1 MMHRRTLLTAAAG
14 AALLPAAAISTA
26 RAQAMPAELVIAAA
40 PAENSS
46 GTVDRYTPLA
56 NYIAR
61 QTGVKTTLRV
71 ASDYAAVIE
80 GQKAGNIHIGYY
92 GPGSYVRAHQQS
104 NGNAVAFTTTRSK
117 AGAVGYY
124 AVGYVRADSPYKSIQ
139 DLKGRKL
146 GLVDPNSTSGNFAP
160 RFFLDKAGINPDTF
174 FSNVNFT
181 GSHENAVIALMNGTV
196 DIAMNWWNADGD
208 SNFDRMV
215 TKGMAKKSDVR
226 IAWKSD
232 LLAGSPYAM
241 LASLP
246 ADLKKKIEDAFYN
259 MHINDRALLDR
270 IEDGQTEAFVKVSHA
285 DYLDTANMLKF
296 IDALRR
302 KSS

>member
-1 MMHRRTLLTAAAG
+1 MINRRTLLTAAAG
-14 AALLPAAAISTA
+14 AAALPMATSTA
-26 RAQAMPAELVIAAA
+26 RAQAAPTELVIAVV
-40 PAENSS
+40 PSENSS
-46 GTVDRYTPLA
+46 GVVDRMTPLA
-56 NYIAR
+56 AYLTK
-61 QTGVKTTLRV
+61 QTGIKTTLRV

-80 GQKAGNIHIGYY
+80 GQKAGNIHIGGY

-104 NGNAVAFTTTRSK
+104 NGNAIAFTTTRSK

-124 AVGYVRADSPYKSIQ
+124 AVGYVRADSPYKTIQ

-196 DIAMNWWNADGD
+196 DIAMNWWNTDGD

-215 TKGMAKKSDVR
+215 SKGMAKKSDVR

-259 MHINDRALLDR
+259 MHINDKAMMDKM
-270 IEDGQTEAFVKVSHA
+270 EDGQTEAYIKVTHA
-285 DYLDTANMLKF
+285 DYLDTASMLKF

>member
-1 MMHRRTLLTAAAG
+1 VINRRTLLTVAAG
-14 AALLPAAAISTA
+14 AALPAAMPLAA
-26 RAQAMPAELVIAAA
+26 RAQAMPTELVIVVV
-40 PAENSS
+40 PSENSS
-46 GTVDRYTPLA
+46 GVIDRVTPLA
-56 NYIAR
+56 AYLTK
-61 QTGVKTTLRV
+61 QTGVKTILRV

-80 GQKAGNIHIGYY
+80 GQKAGNIHIGGY

-104 NGNAVAFTTTRSK
+104 NGNVLAFTTTKSN

-124 AVGYVRADSPYKSIQ
+124 SVGYAKADSPFKTIQ
-139 DLKGRKL
+139 DLKGKKL

-160 RFFLDKAGINPDTF
+160 RFFLDKVGINPDTF
-174 FSNVNFT
+174 FSNVAFT

-215 TKGMAKKSDVR
+215 GKGMAKKSDVR

-232 LLAGSPYAM
+232 LLAGSPYAY
-241 LASLP
+241 LSNLP
-246 ADLKKKIEDAFYN
+246 AELKKKIEDAFYN
-259 MHINDRALLDR
+259 MHINDKVMMDKM
-270 IEDGQTEAFVKVSHA
+270 EDGQTAAWVKVTHA

>member
-124 AVGYVRADSPYKSIQ
+124 AVGYVRADSPYKTIQ

-160 RFFLDKAGINPDTF
+160 RFFLDKAGINPETF

-196 DIAMNWWNADGD
+196 DIAMNWWNTDGD

-215 TKGMAKKSDVR
+215 SKGMAKKSDVR

-232 LLAGSPYAM
+232 LLDGSPYAM

-259 MHINDRALLDR
+259 MHINDKAMMDKM
-270 IEDGQTEAFVKVSHA
+270 EDGQTEAYIKVTHA

>member
-1 MMHRRTLLTAAAG
+1 MLNRRLLLATAG
-14 AALLPAAAISTA
+14 AAALPAALAAPA
-26 RAQAMPAELVIAAA
+26 RAQAMPSELVIAVV
-40 PAENSS
+40 PSENSS
-46 GTVDRYTPLA
+46 GVVDRLTPLA
-56 NYIAR
+56 NYLTK

-80 GQKAGNIHIGYY
+80 GQKAGNIHIGGY

-104 NGNAVAFTTTRSK
+104 NGNVVAFTTTRSK

-124 AVGYVRADSPYKSIQ
+124 SVGYVRADSPFKTIQ
-139 DLKGRKL
+139 DLKGKKL

-160 RFFLDKAGINPDTF
+160 RYFLDKQGINPDTF
-174 FSNVNFT
+174 FSNVSFT
-181 GSHENAVIALMNGTV
+181 GSHENAVIALLNGTV

-215 TKGMAKKSDVR
+215 NKGMAKKSDVR

-232 LLAGSPYAM
+232 LLAGSPYAY
-241 LASLP
+241 LANLP
-246 ADLKKKIEDAFYN
+246 PALKTKIEDAFYN
-259 MHINDRALLDR
+259 MHVNDKAMMDKM
-270 IEDGQTEAFVKVSHA
+270 EDGQTEAYVKVSHD
-285 DYLDTANMLKF
+285 DYIDTANMLKF

>member
-124 AVGYVRADSPYKSIQ
+124 AVGYVRADSPYKTIQ

-160 RFFLDKAGINPDTF
+160 RFFLDKAGINPETF

-226 IAWKSD
+226 IAWTSD